1 MYVEAAVDGKQVVAE
16 TLPAGTQRTLPLAK
30 DSVIMR
36 ASIGSAVDVTVNGSP
51 PGPSNGHRSRGAH
64 VETLDRDRDRA
75 RRFHIVSLGCAKNTV
90 DSEAMEQL
98 LLAAGPPPRGRRR
111 RSADLLIVNTCGF
124 IESAK
129 QESIDTL
136 LELGRRKT
144 GRPEADR
151 HRLPGRAL
159 SARAG
164 RRAADGSTRSSARAT
179 GRRCRAWSPSSKKL
193 RAPGS
198 SLRLVELA
206 PQGELDLEMPARR
219 VNGPSAYLKISD
231 GCDQRCAFC
240 AIPFMKGNHRSKPA
254 ELILREVGE
263 LLEQGVREVVLV
275 GQDTTRY
282 GHDLGQRDGLA
293 ALLEQI
299 TDRYPEL
306 PWIRVMYAY
315 PRHVTER
322 FLGVLRERPQVL
334 PYLDMPL
341 QHTHPWTLAR
351 MRRPHR
357 DIDDLVGWMRERVP
371 GLVLRTTFI
380 VGFPGETE
388 AEFEYLLESVQR
400 LRFDRVGVFTYS
412 DEDGTA
418 AFEHAG
424 PGAGR
429 RKAPPPRAADGRR
442 ARHHASRRTARLI
455 GSGARGADRGPA
467 RRLARRGT
475 PGEAYRDAPEV
486 DGLVLVKAAAAA
498 GRRDGAGAH
507 RARSGLRPA
516 GPARVTPA

>member
-1 MYVEAAVDGKQVVAE
+1 LDPLVAAV
-16 TLPAGTQRTLPLAK
+16 AGQRK
-30 DSVIMR
+30 S
-36 ASIGSAVDVTVNGSP
+36 
-51 PGPSNGHRSRGAH
+51 
-64 VETLDRDRDRA
+64 
-75 RRFHIVSLGCAKNTV
+75 FHIVSLGCAKNTV

-98 LLAAGPPPRGRRR
+98 LLAAGHRRATDAG
-111 RSADLLIVNTCGF
+111 SADLVIVNTCGF

-136 LELGRRKT
+136 LG
-144 GRPEADR
+144 
-151 HRLPGRAL
+151 L
-159 SARAG
+159 SADKR
-164 RRAADGSTRSSARAT
+164 DGQKLIAT
-179 GRRCRAWSPSSKKL
+179 GCLVERYPRELSAELPTVDAFVGARNWSVLPSVVSQLDEL

-206 PQGELDLEMPARR
+206 PDGQLDLEMPPRR
-219 VNGPSAYLKISD
+219 VRGPSAYQKISD

-240 AIPFMKGNHRSKPA
+240 AIPFMKGNHRSKPI
-254 ELILREVGE
+254 ELILREIGE
-263 LLEQGVREVVLV
+263 LVEQGVREVVLV

-282 GHDLGQRDGLA
+282 GHDLGQHDGLA
-293 ALLEQI
+293 ALLEQV
-299 TDRYPEL
+299 TDRFPEL

-322 FLGVLRERPQVL
+322 FLGVLRERRQVV

-357 DIDDLVGWMRERVP
+357 DIDDLVGWMRDRVP

-388 AEFEYLLESVQR
+388 AEFSHLVASVQR

-418 AFEHAG
+418 AFGMPERVPEAEKRRRRG
-424 PGAGR
+424 RLMAAARDVTLASNRRLLGQELEVLIEGRPEDGSAWYAGR
-429 RKAPPPRAADGRR
+429 
-442 ARHHASRRTARLI
+442 S
-455 GSGARGADRGPA
+455 
-467 RRLARRGT
+467 
-475 PGEAYRDAPEV
+475 YRDAPEV
-486 DGLVLVKAAAAA
+486 DGLVLVKADALPV
-498 GRRDGAGAH
+498 GEMVRVRIE
-507 RARSGLRPA
+507 RALAYDLLARP
-516 GPARVTPA
+516 V

>member
-1 MYVEAAVDGKQVVAE
+1 
-16 TLPAGTQRTLPLAK
+16 
-30 DSVIMR
+30 
-36 ASIGSAVDVTVNGSP
+36 
-51 PGPSNGHRSRGAH
+51 
-64 VETLDRDRDRA
+64 VETLIATQA
-75 RRFHIVSLGCAKNTV
+75 RSFHIVSLGCAKNTV

-98 LLAAGPPPRGRRR
+98 LLASGHRRAATP
-111 RSADLLIVNTCGF
+111 SDADLLIVNTCGF

-136 LELGRRKT
+136 LELG
-144 GRPEADR
+144 ADK
-151 HRLPGRAL
+151 RADQKL
-159 SARAG
+159 I
-164 RRAADGSTRSSARAT
+164 AT
-179 GRRCRAWSPSSKKL
+179 GCLVERYPHDLARELPQIDAFVGARNWASLPSVVSQL
-193 RAPGS
+193 EEARAPGS
-198 SLRLVELA
+198 SLSLVELA
-206 PQGELDLEMPARR
+206 PPGELDLEIATRC

-254 ELILREVGE
+254 ELILREVGQ
-263 LLEQGVREVVLV
+263 LLDQGVREVVLV

-293 ALLEQI
+293 VLLEQI
-299 TDRYPEL
+299 TDAFPQL
-306 PWIRVMYAY
+306 PWLRIMYAY

-357 DIDDLVGWMRERVP
+357 DTDDLVNWMRDRVP
-371 GLVLRTTFI
+371 RLVLRTTFI

-388 AEFEYLLESVQR
+388 AEFESLLESVRR

-418 AFEHAG
+418 AFG
-424 PGAGR
+424 MPGRVPETEKRRRRGR
-429 RKAPPPRAADGRR
+429 LMAA
-442 ARHHASRRTARLI
+442 ARDVTVESNRRLI
-455 GSGARGADRGPA
+455 GSELDVLIEGRPEDGSAWYAGRS
-467 RRLARRGT
+467 
-475 PGEAYRDAPEV
+475 YRDAPEV
-486 DGLVLVKAAAAA
+486 DGLVLVKAERLPV
-498 GRRDGAGAH
+498 GEIVRVQIE
-507 RARSGLRPA
+507 RALA
-516 GPARVTPA
+516 YDLLARLP